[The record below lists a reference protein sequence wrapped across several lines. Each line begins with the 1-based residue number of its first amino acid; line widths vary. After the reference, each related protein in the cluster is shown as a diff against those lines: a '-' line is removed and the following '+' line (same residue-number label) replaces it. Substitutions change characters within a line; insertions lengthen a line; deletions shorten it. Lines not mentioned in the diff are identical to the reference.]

1 MAEFQFL
8 GSLSFGLF
16 FRKVIVRP
24 IIPPPPD
31 EAAGAASA
39 VPGCRAAAKQQ
50 RTAALQCAFLWCWEQ
65 SVTVD
70 GHASARAIGYMYM
83 SMYVRTA

>member
-1 MAEFQFL
+1 M
-8 GSLSFGLF
+8 G
-16 FRKVIVRP
+16 
-24 IIPPPPD
+24 D

-50 RTAALQCAFLWCWEQ
+50 RTAALQCAFLWCWQQ

-70 GHASARAIGYMYM
+70 GHASARAIGYIDTCQCT
-83 SMYVRTA
+83 SELPKSALDFDVDDFFK